1 MLIDVLTSFPPVSEP
16 NLINNNVGMVQ
27 LVDIFSK
34 PECALMAG
42 VMDLFLQHGERD
54 MTTLR
59 LIN

>member
-1 MLIDVLTSFPPVSEP
+1 MTSFPPVSEP

-42 VMDLFLQHGERD
+42 VMDLFLQHGEQD
-54 MTTLR
+54 KTTFR

>member
-1 MLIDVLTSFPPVSEP
+1 MTSFPPVTEP

-42 VMDLFLQHGERD
+42 VMDLFLQHGEQVKK
-54 MTTLR
+54 TTLSVKM
-59 LIN
+59 IN